1 MFESNSVKKTDLDK
15 AIDSVF
21 QEMETINADS
31 EEYSKMV
38 QQLETLYKIRSST
51 KDNRVDVNTVVTVAG
66 NLLGIVM
73 ILNYERLHIVT
84 TKALGFVM
92 KTKL

>member
-21 QEMETINADS
+21 QEMETVNADS